1 MGTLTKTLVWSLL
14 LAVAHALTG
23 PPTLKKPQTKSCATQ
38 RSYSAYSANNQL
50 TMMGNNAPE
59 GPFTPIVLAGK
70 VVLGEKTFNKV
81 RGKAIQIHSGIIT
94 EFCETYGVPRSMR
107 GALVKKAK
115 TTGGRLGF
123 LN

>member
-23 PPTLKKPQTKSCATQ
+23 PHTLKAHRY
-38 RSYSAYSANNQL
+38 RSSV

>member
-1 MGTLTKTLVWSLL
+1 MSTLTKTLVWSLL
-14 LAVAHALTG
+14 LAVAHAITG
-23 PPTLKKPQTKSCATQ
+23 VPTLGAPQYKTSATR
-38 RSYSAYSANNQL
+38 RSFYDTQHHL

-81 RGKAIQIHSGIIT
+81 RGKAIQIHSTIIT